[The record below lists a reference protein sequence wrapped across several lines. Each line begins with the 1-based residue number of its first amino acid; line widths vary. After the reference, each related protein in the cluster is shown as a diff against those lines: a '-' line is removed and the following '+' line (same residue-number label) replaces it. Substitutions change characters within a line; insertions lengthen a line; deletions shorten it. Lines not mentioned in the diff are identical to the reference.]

1 MPLKNLKMQPKV
13 NLDISSAFVKFGLS
27 RDAGKCYQVLLE
39 SGSLT
44 SEELARKIDVLPNAV
59 YRLTNKLDKKG
70 LIVSLDTYPVKFQ
83 ALSPDIALSALA
95 SEQIKEIEES
105 KTLVIQS
112 LQTHGINNP
121 QTKIDILTGWKS
133 MMNKYVDLAKEAK
146 EEILIVSIGEPVTDE
161 IKLANRDAL
170 ERGVSIKFIVH
181 KYNQENYGLLRSW
194 IKMGI
199 EVRYFAESGYH
210 LVVIDGKKCLLA
222 TSNPQNSQER
232 TSVVIYGEGLS
243 KAMQQYF
250 YLLWEKSLAIKTTS

>member
-1 MPLKNLKMQPKV
+1 MPLKNLKMQFKV
-13 NLDISSAFVKFGLS
+13 NPDISSAFVKFGLS
-27 RDAGKCYQVLLE
+27 RDAGKCYQALLE
-39 SGSLT
+39 FGSLT

-59 YRLTNKLDKKG
+59 YRLTNNLEKKG
-70 LIVSLDTYPVKFQ
+70 LIVRLDTYPVKFQ
-83 ALSPDIALSALA
+83 ALSPDVAFSALA

-112 LQTHGINNP
+112 LQTKRVNNP

-181 KYNQENYGLLRSW
+181 KFNQENHELLRSW
-194 IKMGI
+194 MKMGI
-199 EVRYFAESGYH
+199 QVRHFAESGYH

-222 TSNPQNSQER
+222 TSNPRNTQER

-243 KAMQQYF
+243 RAMQQYF
-250 YLLWEKSLAIKTTS
+250 YILWEKSLAIKAI